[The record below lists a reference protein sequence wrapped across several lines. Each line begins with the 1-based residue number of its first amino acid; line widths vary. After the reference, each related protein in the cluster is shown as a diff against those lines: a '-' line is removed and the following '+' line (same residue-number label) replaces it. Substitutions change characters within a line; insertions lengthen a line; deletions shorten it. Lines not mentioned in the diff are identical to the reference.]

1 VSLRFAFY
9 GRLSTDDRQDKTLAR
24 PSQLEAWRRKVGELG
39 GKIVAEFFD
48 QESGAKDD
56 RPGWT
61 ALTQEARDAATRRF
75 DAVVIYQTSR
85 LSRDRVSAG
94 LFHRELRKVGVEIHY
109 AVGAGDPATAEG
121 GLMIALQQAFD
132 EYERAKLSRET
143 KRGMRQAALQGFRN
157 GGRPPYGYRLEPS
170 PHPVAARAKAG
181 ETKTRLVPDETQAV
195 VVAEVFHLWTDRGY
209 GCQAIADHLNR
220 PGGPPSPAHVDS
232 ARNLRGDWAKSTI
245 RAMLKNPTY
254 TGRLVWNRLDFATQ
268 REAGGTARLRAEEEW
283 VVSEVEHLP
292 LVSDELFAQAQER
305 FRQRPRSN
313 GRAGSKT
320 YLFTGMVRCASGH
333 QPLAMYGRTR
343 KEHVYM
349 TCDYGRSY
357 GKVAADQIEG
367 HGQWLSIREDALLP
381 LIERFFCER
390 IFGPMR
396 LDKLA
401 RQLRAHQK
409 AAAKTADGKL
419 KRLREEVA
427 DLDHRIGKQ
436 IDALE
441 QGVEPQL
448 VSKRIEKLRRAKEAA
463 EIELRAL
470 SPASADPAAS
480 EDPSALLARLPDLGD
495 ALRHAPKE
503 LKRQVF
509 EAFSL
514 QISYDKLGRRIE
526 ISATITEAIAEAL
539 ENARDLP
546 EEVSSVAQRD
556 IAGAGFEPATFGL

>member
-1 VSLRFAFY
+1 MRPRFAFY
-9 GRLSTDDRQDKTLAR
+9 GRLSTDDKQDETLAR
-24 PSQLEAWRRKVGELG
+24 PSQLEACGRKAAELG
-39 GKIVAEFFD
+39 GEIVCEFFD
-48 QESGAKDD
+48 QESGARDD

-61 ALTQEARDAATRRF
+61 SLTQEARDSHTRRF

-132 EYERAKLSRET
+132 EYERRKLSRET
-143 KRGMRQAALQGFRN
+143 KRGMRQGALQGFRN

-181 ETKTRLVPDETQAV
+181 ETKTRLIPDEEQAAV
-195 VVAEVFHLWTDRGY
+195 VSEIFHLWSDRGY

-220 PGGPPSPAHVDS
+220 PGGPPSPSHVDS
-232 ARNLRGDWAKSTI
+232 ARNVRGDWAKSTI
-245 RAMLKNPTY
+245 WALLKNPTY
-254 TGRLVWNRLDFATQ
+254 TGWLVWNRLDFATQ

-292 LVSDELFAQAQER
+292 LVSDALFAKAQDR
-305 FRQRPRSN
+305 FKQRPRSS
-313 GRAGSKT
+313 GRRGSKT
-320 YLFTGMVRCASGH
+320 YLLTGMVRCASGH

-343 KEHVYM
+343 KGHTYM

-367 HGQWLSIREDALLP
+367 HGQWLSVREDALLP
-381 LIERFFCER
+381 LVERFFCER

-401 RQLRAHQK
+401 RQLRTHQK
-409 AAAKTADGKL
+409 AATKAAYGTQ
-419 KRLREEVA
+419 KRLRDDVA
-427 DLDHRIGKQ
+427 DLDERIGKQ
-436 IDALE
+436 IEALE
-441 QGVEPQL
+441 QGIEPQL

-470 SPASADPAAS
+470 SPPSADSEPS
-480 EDPSALLARLPDLGD
+480 EDAPALLARLPDLGD
-495 ALRHAPKE
+495 ALRNAPKQ

-509 EAFSL
+509 EAFCL
-514 QISYDKLGRRIE
+514 EISYDKLNRRIE
-526 ISATITEAIAEAL
+526 ISATITEAIADAL

-546 EEVSSVAQRD
+546 QEVSSVAQRD